1 MKKIALTMAFIGT
14 ASLLCAGEVLF
25 KSTNLKEFGRTTSL
39 SEKTPGI
46 IYAKRI
52 TSANCITKFDVT
64 PEKAYRISCEARLSS
79 DVQAAQQL
87 RIGVNAFAEN
97 GQPAHISGIMPN
109 AGTETELVAPVAK
122 KDKVIKVK
130 DCSKWNSKASRVV
143 FNADPSGQMKDIPN
157 FNFIGGSI
165 VSVKQEG
172 DIYLVTLSKVA
183 GQDIPA
189 GTKIRQHA
197 DSRPA
202 IFSAPQKM
210 STEWKKYEFII
221 GPGMITKNNAS
232 NKLYSGVKKV
242 SPMCYMPA
250 KSEMRNLTLE
260 VVE

>member
-1 MKKIALTMAFIGT
+1 
-14 ASLLCAGEVLF
+14 
-25 KSTNLKEFGRTTSL
+25 
-39 SEKTPGI
+39 
-46 IYAKRI
+46 
-52 TSANCITKFDVT
+52 
-64 PEKAYRISCEARLSS
+64 
-79 DVQAAQQL
+79 
-87 RIGVNAFAEN
+87 
-97 GQPAHISGIMPN
+97 MPK
-109 AGTETELVAPVAK
+109 AGTETELAAPVGK
-122 KDKVIKVK
+122 KDKVNKVK
-130 DCSKWNSKASRVV
+130 DCSKWDNKSSRVV
-143 FNADPSGQMKDIPN
+143 FNVDPSGQLKDIPN

-202 IFSAPQKM
+202 IFRTPQKM

-250 KSEMRNLTLE
+250 KIEMRDLTLE